1 MLGVADYAS
10 SVTIPAVSQSLI
22 GQTVDA
28 GEYCITERIGVG
40 GMGAVYKA
48 EQPSMNRL
56 VAIKVLH
63 SKFANRDDLVS
74 RFRREA
80 RAMSQLSHPNTAR
93 VYKFGQLEDGAA
105 YFVMD
110 YMEGKNLA
118 HVVREHGPMEVDR
131 ALNIMIQVC
140 GALDEAHRAGIIHRD
155 LKPENI
161 FLTTQGG
168 TSDFPKVL
176 DFGLAK
182 VSEKQMGR
190 GSMMLTQEGMVFG
203 TPEFMSPEQSMG
215 EQLDRRSDIYSLG
228 LILYELLTG
237 KLPFDAT
244 KPIDIMRAHVYDKA
258 IPLDERVSG
267 KSFAPALVETIAKSL
282 EKKKEDRY
290 DTALDFAAALKGCLR
305 GGIANTAARR
315 AMPSQP
321 APQKAEA
328 KPEARTQ
335 PAKTRADPSGTIQSQ
350 PGPPQVP
357 VSNGPKV
364 ALGIGAAI
372 LLLLLG
378 IWLGSLMAG

>member
-1 MLGVADYAS
+1 
-10 SVTIPAVSQSLI
+10 VSQNLL
-22 GQTVDA
+22 GQSVDN
-28 GEYCITERIGVG
+28 GEYRIVERIGVG

-93 VYKFGQLEDGAA
+93 VYKFGELEDGAA

-118 HVVREHGPMEVDR
+118 HVVREQGPMEPER
-131 ALNIMIQVC
+131 ALNIMMQVC

-215 EQLDRRSDIYSLG
+215 EPLDRRSDIYSLG

-237 KLPFDAT
+237 KLPFEAT

-258 IPLDERVSG
+258 IPLNDRVKG
-267 KSFAPALVETIAKSL
+267 KSFGPQLEAAIAKAL

-290 DTALDFAAALKGCLR
+290 ETAVEFAAALKSCLG
-305 GGIANTAARR
+305 GGIASTAARR
-315 AMPSQP
+315 AMPSDPAGPSAAPAQP
-321 APQKAEA
+321 SQSP
-328 KPEARTQ
+328 
-335 PAKTRADPSGTIQSQ
+335 PATSPIQSGTE
-350 PGPPQVP
+350 PPVVP
-357 VSNGPKV
+357 TSNGPKL
-364 ALGIGAAI
+364 AIGIGAAL

-378 IWLGSLMAG
+378 VWLGSLLAG